1 MRAHQDQAKM
11 EGPAQHGD
19 AGHGGESSANSDD
32 AADRLS
38 LIVPNPAASG
48 SPARA
53 NTQTRSGKVSGGAA
67 PADPVRITLLGQYA
81 PPN

>member
-1 MRAHQDQAKM
+1 MERA
-11 EGPAQHGD
+11 PQHGD
-19 AGHGGESSANSDD
+19 AGHGEKSSANSYD

-38 LIVPNPAASG
+38 LIVPNPSANG

-53 NTQTRSGKVSGGAA
+53 STQTRSGKVSGGAA
-67 PADPVRITLLGQYA
+67 PADPVGITLPGQCA